1 MKKIPYR
8 TAVLFLIVAL
18 LIIVPYCI
26 WAERLDQWAGAL
38 IAEGRSHPLL
48 TGAILA
54 LLLASDI
61 ILPVPSCFVS
71 TACGVTLGFVYGT
84 AASLAGMTFSTL
96 AGYAL
101 GRLATPAAQS
111 MLGSTESEQ
120 LSAFQKKFGLWL
132 VLALRPV
139 PVLAEASILF
149 SGISR
154 QPFGKT
160 MAVATLGNLSVSALY
175 AAVGAY
181 GGRESTVTAFILSAL
196 LAGIMMLIARKNMK
210 IKESE

>member
-1 MKKIPYR
+1 M
-8 TAVLFLIVAL
+8 
-18 LIIVPYCI
+18 
-26 WAERLDQWAGAL
+26 EQWAGAL
-38 IAEGRSHPLL
+38 IAEGRSHPLS
-48 TGAILA
+48 TGTILA

-61 ILPVPSCFVS
+61 ILPVPSCFAS
-71 TACGVTLGFVYGT
+71 AACGLTLGFAYGT
-84 AASLAGMTFSTL
+84 LASFAGMTLSTL

-111 MLGSTESEQ
+111 MLGETESAQ
-120 LSAFQKKFGLWL
+120 LRAFQKKFGLWL

-154 QPFGKT
+154 QPFGRT
-160 MAVATLGNLSVSALY
+160 MAVATLGNLAVSALY

-181 GGRESTVTAFILSAL
+181 GEMKESTLSAFILSAL
-196 LAGIMMLIARKNMK
+196 LAGIMMLIAGKNMK
-210 IKESE
+210 KQESA